1 MRSMS
6 EVTRVLERIQQGD
19 SQAAER
25 LLPLVY
31 EELRKLAR
39 HMIASEKPGQT
50 LQATALVHE
59 AYVRLV
65 GDPSRP
71 NEIGWQGRGHFFGAA
86 AEAMRRTLVEKAR
99 SKKRLKRGGELRRV
113 DLDAALS
120 AEETPDYDLLALD
133 EILTRLEGID
143 SLAANVVKLR
153 YFAGLTMSETA
164 EALGVSLRQAE
175 RNWTYAKAWLHQEL
189 SDDT

>member
-1 MRSMS
+1 MRGMS
-6 EVTRVLERIQQGD
+6 EVTQVLERIQGGD
-19 SQAAER
+19 SQAAEQ

-31 EELRKLAR
+31 GELRKLAQ
-39 HMIASEKPGQT
+39 HMIACEKPGQT

-65 GDPSRP
+65 GDASRRD
-71 NEIGWQGRGHFFGAA
+71 EIGWEGRGHFFGAA

-99 SKKRLKRGGELRRV
+99 RKKRLKHGGERRRV
-113 DLDAALS
+113 DLEAALS
-120 AEETPDYDLLALD
+120 VEGTPDSDLLSLD
-133 EILTRLEGID
+133 DTLTKLENID
-143 SLAANVVKLR
+143 PFAASVVKLR

-164 EALGVSLRQAE
+164 EALQVSLREAE

-189 SDDT
+189 SKDC

>member
-1 MRSMS
+1 MRGMN
-6 EVTRVLERIQQGD
+6 EVSQVLERIQNGD
-19 SQAAER
+19 PQAAEQ

-31 EELRKLAR
+31 GELRKLAQ

-65 GDPSRP
+65 GEPSP
-71 NEIGWQGRGHFFGAA
+71 SNGIGWEGRGHFFGAA

-99 SKKRLKRGGELRRV
+99 RKKRLKHGGERRRV

-120 AEETPDYDLLALD
+120 VMDAPDSDLLSLD
-133 EILTRLEGID
+133 DTLTKFESID
-143 SLAANVVKLR
+143 PLAASVVKLR

-189 SDDT
+189 SHDS

>member
-1 MRSMS
+1 MSLPSSHRRTSRDSFKSGHKMRGMN
-6 EVTRVLERIQQGD
+6 EVSQVLERIQTGD
-19 SQAAER
+19 PQAAEQ

-31 EELRKLAR
+31 DELRKLAQ

-65 GDPSRP
+65 GEPSP
-71 NEIGWQGRGHFFGAA
+71 LNEIGWEGRGHFFGAA

-99 SKKRLKRGGELRRV
+99 RKKRLKHGGERRRV

-120 AEETPDYDLLALD
+120 VMNAPDSDLL
-133 EILTRLEGID
+133 
-143 SLAANVVKLR
+143 SL
-153 YFAGLTMSETA
+153 
-164 EALGVSLRQAE
+164 
-175 RNWTYAKAWLHQEL
+175 
-189 SDDT
+189 DDTLTKF